1 MIAFAVLL
9 AGFVAAAGPLEQA
22 GSKTAQAD
30 SAGWATTLSG
40 IALVA
45 AGISGLL
52 GLPMTDLPVGL
63 AIACLAL
70 LLAGIWALGAIGRH
84 ADN

>member
-22 GSKTAQAD
+22 GSKAEQTD
-30 SAGWATTLSG
+30 SAGWAITLSG
-40 IALVA
+40 IGLVA

-52 GLPMTDLPVGL
+52 WLRMTDLPVGL
-63 AIACLAL
+63 AFACLAM
-70 LLAGIWALGAIGRH
+70 LLAGIWALGAIGRY
-84 ADN
+84 AEN